1 MTWHFRFATPR
12 ICLSLPARS
21 VRELQR
27 LVHAY
32 EGRVDLLEVRLDW
45 LRDWTVEDL
54 EFLRDR
60 PVLWTFRPIRQGGE
74 FAGTDSER
82 IEVLRQLGRR
92 RLGQWVDIEFDVW
105 PPLITEL
112 RSYFKVL
119 LSYHQYDGHWP
130 PWPGLRDLFRVKP
143 HDAVKIALRLDRWAD
158 IVRFL
163 DIVEACQ
170 AEGLDGVWVVMGPRG
185 TWLRILMPWFGGLWT
200 YASPGGTV
208 QTTAEGQVAVE
219 ELWHVY
225 RYPEMA
231 PDHRIYGIL
240 GDPVAHSVSPYIHNR
255 LFQEA
260 GLAAH
265 YVPFAVDDLAVF
277 WPLVR
282 FLPVG
287 GLSVTIP
294 HKIDVLRYLD
304 DVDEAARAIGA
315 VNTVVHREDPWVG
328 SNTDWVGF
336 WRPLVRRFGARPWR
350 ALIVGAGGAAHAVA
364 YALRRAGCPFWVT
377 NRTYEKAEALA
388 RRFGGTA
395 VPWDAV
401 DPTVF
406 DLLVH
411 TTPLGMA
418 PHTDQMPPIPDAW
431 LAGKVVYDLVYN
443 PPETRLLRRAR
454 AVGARAVLS
463 GLPMLAEQ
471 AAEQFRLW
479 TLQTVR
485 PDDVA
490 ALAQTHLERQSEMF
504 NMFD

>member
-1 MTWHFRFATPR
+1 MAWRFRFTTPR

-27 LVHAY
+27 LVRAY
-32 EGRVDLLEVRLDW
+32 ETRVDLLEVRLDW

-60 PVLWTFRPIRQGGE
+60 PVLWTFRPVRQGGE

-82 IEVLRQLGRR
+82 FEVLRQIGRR
-92 RLGQWVDIEFDVW
+92 RLGQWVDVEWDVW
-105 PPLITEL
+105 PPLIMEL
-112 RSYFKVL
+112 RGYFKVL
-119 LSYHQYDGHWP
+119 LSYHQYDGHLP
-130 PWPGLRDLFRVKP
+130 PWPDLGELFRAKP
-143 HDAVKIALRLDRWAD
+143 HDAVKIALTLHRWAD

-170 AEGLDGVWVVMGPRG
+170 AEGWDGVWVVMGPRG
-185 TWLRILMPWFGGLWT
+185 TWLRILTPWFGGLWT
-200 YASPGGTV
+200 YASPEGTGRA
-208 QTTAEGQVAVE
+208 TADGQVSVE
-219 ELWHVY
+219 ELRQVY

-231 PDHRIYGIL
+231 PDHRIYGLL

-255 LFQEA
+255 LFQEV

-265 YVPFAVDDLAVF
+265 YVPFAVDDLEAFLRVMRVL
-277 WPLVR
+277 PL
-282 FLPVG
+282 G
-287 GLSVTIP
+287 GLSVTVP
-294 HKIDVLRYLD
+294 HKIAILRYLD
-304 DVDEAARAIGA
+304 DVEPAARDIGA
-315 VNTVVHREDPWVG
+315 VNTVVRQEDRWVG
-328 SNTDWVGF
+328 ANTDWVGF
-336 WRPLVRRFGARPWR
+336 WRPLVRRFGVRSWR

-364 YALRRAGCPFWVT
+364 YALRRAGCSFAVT
-377 NRTYEKAEALA
+377 NRTHAKAEALA

-401 DPTVF
+401 NPWAF
-406 DLLVH
+406 DLLIH

-418 PHTDQMPPIPDAW
+418 PHIDSLPPIPDAW
-431 LAGKVVYDLVYN
+431 LVGKVVYDLIYN

-485 PDDVA
+485 ADDIV
-490 ALAQTHLERQSEMF
+490 ALAQAHLERQSETF
-504 NMFD
+504 NIFD